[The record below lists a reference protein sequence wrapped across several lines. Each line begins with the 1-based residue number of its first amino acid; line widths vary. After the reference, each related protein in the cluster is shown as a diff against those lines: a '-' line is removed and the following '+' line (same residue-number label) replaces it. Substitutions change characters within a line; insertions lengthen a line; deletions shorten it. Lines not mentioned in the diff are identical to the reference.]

1 MSRQK
6 IMLPVDGAGE
16 PDWAY
21 MAQYIENLTLKKLR
35 QFLAFLGAGEGAE
48 TAPDAGGGSGSRAA

>member
-1 MSRQK
+1 M
-6 IMLPVDGAGE
+6 DGVGE

-35 QFLAFLGAGEGAE
+35 QFLAFLGVGEGAE
-48 TAPDAGGGSGSRAA
+48 ATPDAGDGS